1 MSFNWVKRVLRK
13 NRYTAKKL
21 EKYFFAKNFF
31 ALSKAK
37 IDLIL

>member
-21 EKYFFAKNFF
+21 EKYFFAKNYSEKKGWFESRF
-31 ALSKAK
+31 
-37 IDLIL
+37 